1 MPQDKSLQ
9 LFKQGQAAEVK
20 LFFLGLLCIVLMVVD
35 SQWGLLS
42 PARRI
47 ISTALHPFQQAALW
61 PRNWVNQVYDWSN
74 AVELSKQQLIETE
87 RQKIELAQI
96 SVHAAQMASEN
107 SQLRRLLGIKNS
119 VPINSVAVEIL
130 YAAANPLHHTLVL
143 TKGSNDGIK
152 PGMPLIGEGGVV
164 GQIQRVTPNTSEV
177 ALITDERI
185 SIPAL
190 VLRNGLRVIVFGSG
204 VNERVEVR
212 YLSTGADI
220 KVGDNLVT
228 SGVGGVYPAG
238 LAIGKVI
245 EIENNSSQG
254 FVRAFVEPAA
264 HPERFLHFLV
274 LLLEPNNPDNDNAEK
289 SPEGFAPDT
298 SLLNLP
304 KDGAAKSYAMRAN
317 NATLSKP
324 VSASSEQN
332 TNTQVRNRQDQVARK
347 LSPNSQRN
355 PSPNSQRNPS
365 PNSQRNTST
374 NTEHKAS
381 AKLSHTQTQATRREA
396 P

>member
-20 LFFLGLLCIVLMVVD
+20 LFFLGLLCIVLMAVD

-47 ISTALHPFQQAALW
+47 ISTALYPFQQAALW

-289 SPEGFAPDT
+289 SPDGLAPDS

-324 VSASSEQN
+324 VSARSEQN
-332 TNTQVRNRQDQVARK
+332 TSTQVLNRQDQVARK

-355 PSPNSQRNPS
+355 PSPNSQRN
-365 PNSQRNTST
+365 TST
-374 NTEHKAS
+374 NTEHKAR
-381 AKLSHTQTQATRREA
+381 AKLGHTQTQATRREA

>member
-35 SQWGLLS
+35 SQWSLLS
-42 PARRI
+42 PVRSI
-47 ISTALHPFQQAALW
+47 ISASIYPFQQAALW
-61 PRNWVNQVYDWSN
+61 PRNWVNQLYDWSN
-74 AVELSKQQLIETE
+74 AVELSKQQVLETQ
-87 RQKIELAQI
+87 RQRIELAQI

-119 VPINSVAVEIL
+119 VPIDSVAVEIL
-130 YAAANPLHHTLVL
+130 YTAANPLHHTLVL
-143 TKGSNDGIK
+143 TKGSRDGIK

-164 GQIQRVTPNTSEV
+164 GQIQRVTANTSEV
-177 ALITDERI
+177 ALITDERV

-212 YLSTGADI
+212 YLSMGADI
-220 KVGDNLVT
+220 KIGDRLVT

-245 EIENNSSQG
+245 EIENNSNQG

-274 LLLEPNNPDNDNAEK
+274 LLLEPHKFQDVDND
-289 SPEGFAPDT
+289 DT
-298 SLLNLP
+298 
-304 KDGAAKSYAMRAN
+304 
-317 NATLSKP
+317 ATLNP
-324 VSASSEQN
+324 VE
-332 TNTQVRNRQDQVARK
+332 
-347 LSPNSQRN
+347 P
-355 PSPNSQRNPS
+355 PS
-365 PNSQRNTST
+365 
-374 NTEHKAS
+374 
-381 AKLSHTQTQATRREA
+381 
-396 P
+396 

>member
-1 MPQDKSLQ
+1 MPQDKSLR

-20 LFFLGLLCIVLMVVD
+20 LFFLGLLCVVLMVVD
-35 SQWGLLS
+35 SQWSLLS
-42 PARRI
+42 PVRRA
-47 ISTALHPFQQAALW
+47 ISVGLYPFQQAAVW
-61 PRNWVNQVYDWSN
+61 PRNLVNQVYDWSN
-74 AVELSKQQLIETE
+74 AVELSKQQVRETE

-119 VPINSVAVEIL
+119 VPIDSVAVEIL
-130 YAAANPLHHTLVL
+130 YTAANPLHHTLVL
-143 TKGSNDGIK
+143 TKGSLDGIK

-164 GQIQRVTPNTSEV
+164 GQIQRVTGNTSEV
-177 ALITDERI
+177 ALITDERV

-204 VNERVEVR
+204 VNERIEVR
-212 YLSTGADI
+212 YLSMGADI

-274 LLLEPNNPDNDNAEK
+274 LLMEPTKQDREEPDVHETAPSSSMPSAA
-289 SPEGFAPDT
+289 SPST
-298 SLLNLP
+298 SANSPPSKPTPTTLKQVNERP
-304 KDGAAKSYAMRAN
+304 AQAAK
-317 NATLSKP
+317 T
-324 VSASSEQN
+324 SSVN
-332 TNTQVRNRQDQVARK
+332 HT
-347 LSPNSQRN
+347 
-355 PSPNSQRNPS
+355 
-365 PNSQRNTST
+365 TST
-374 NTEHKAS
+374 KE
-381 AKLSHTQTQATRREA
+381 AKS
-396 P
+396 